1 MKKKLKN
8 SLSKYYE
15 LQDFNA
21 GSYIVAYE
29 SRKKEY
35 EDKLH
40 VTMFKSIESR
50 VQFLDYKRIAEMYEG
65 MTKVSKTIW

>member
-1 MKKKLKN
+1 MQKVTQEQQVIKF
-8 SLSKYYE
+8 YE

-21 GSYIVAYE
+21 GFFIVADA

-40 VTMFKSIESR
+40 VSMFSPIENR
-50 VQFLDYKRIAEMYEG
+50 VRFLNYKQVVDLYEG
-65 MTKVSKTIW
+65 LTHIVRL

>member
-1 MKKKLKN
+1 MQKVTQEQQVIKF
-8 SLSKYYE
+8 YE

-21 GSYIVAYE
+21 VFFIVADE

-40 VTMFKSIESR
+40 V
-50 VQFLDYKRIAEMYEG
+50 
-65 MTKVSKTIW
+65 W